1 MDKETF
7 TRLVTAQQ
15 RSLYRVAV
23 SYTAS
28 SADAEDAVQN
38 ALLRAWQKRHSLREE
53 AYFATW
59 LTRILINEC
68 KSLLRKRRSTLP
80 LEGALLPIQPPVD
93 EQALLLRE
101 ALFALPEKQRVPLIL
116 HAVEGYT
123 FHDIAA
129 MLALPTGT
137 VKTRVARA
145 QKKLKQEADD
155 HAE

>member
-1 MDKETF
+1 M
-7 TRLVTAQQ
+7 
-15 RSLYRVAV
+15 
-23 SYTAS
+23 
-28 SADAEDAVQN
+28 
-38 ALLRAWQKRHSLREE
+38 
-53 AYFATW
+53 
-59 LTRILINEC
+59 TRILINEC

-80 LEGALLPIQPPVD
+80 LEGAPLPAQPPVD